1 MLRRSCRATLE
12 IVYLAVAFFSV
23 SGIVLAAEDHPPT
36 DGDKPP
42 TRGSRHDR
50 PAKPLEGPSVVKG
63 EKPGIEVGEYAPDF
77 ELQPVEPYAI
87 LQKWLGDDAPKTI
100 EQGVKLSQLVGKAPI
115 MLMFGSYT

>member
-1 MLRRSCRATLE
+1 MLRRSCRATLG
-12 IVYLAVAFFSV
+12 IVCVAAVLFGV
-23 SGIVLAAEDHPPT
+23 GGMVLAAEDQ
-36 DGDKPP
+36 
-42 TRGSRHDR
+42 

-63 EKPGIEVGEYAPDF
+63 QKPGIDVGQYAPDF

-87 LQKWLGDDAPKTI
+87 LRKWLGYGAAKGI